1 MEALL
6 YDHAGDSKVV
16 CNLCHHRCTIKD
28 GARGICNVRE
38 NQGGTLV
45 TLVYDRIIA
54 RHVDPIEKKPLFHFY
69 PGSLVYSIG
78 TVGCNFRCK
87 FCQNADIAHMAT
99 DYQGRIMG
107 KALSPQQI
115 VEEAEL
121 TGSRSIAYTY
131 TEPTVFFELALE
143 VARQAR
149 EKNIAN
155 VFVTNGYMTPE
166 AVDMISPYLDAANVD
181 LKAFTEE
188 FYKKY
193 CSARLR
199 HVLTTLKKLRENG
212 VFLEITT
219 LLIPG
224 LNDADAELKDL
235 AGFIADEL
243 GTQTPWHISRFH
255 PTYRL
260 TDRPSTPVETLRK
273 ARRIGMD
280 AGLKYVYT
288 GNVPGEAFENTFCPK
303 CNAAVISR
311 RGFAVAENRVENNQC
326 PDCGARIHGLGLS

>member
-6 YDHAGDSKVV
+6 YQNAGSNKVT
-16 CNLCHHRCTIKD
+16 CSLCHHRCTIKD
-28 GARGICNVRE
+28 GSRGICNVRE
-38 NQGGTLV
+38 NQGGRLV

-54 RHVDPIEKKPLFHFY
+54 RHVDPIEKKPLFHFH

-99 DYQGRIMG
+99 DYQGQIMG
-107 KALSPQQI
+107 KALSPARI

-121 TGSRSIAYTY
+121 TGSSSIAYTY

-143 VARQAR
+143 VARQAT
-149 EKNIAN
+149 KKGIAN

-166 AVDMISPYLDAANVD
+166 ALEMIQPYLDAANVD
-181 LKAFTEE
+181 LKAFTDE

-193 CSARLR
+193 CSARLEN
-199 HVLTTLKKLRENG
+199 VLSTIKKMRQNG
-212 VFLEITT
+212 IFLEITT

-224 LNDADAELKDL
+224 LNDSEQELRDL
-235 AGFIADEL
+235 TGFIAGEL
-243 GTQTPWHISRFH
+243 GPNTPWHVSRFH

-260 TDRPSTPVETLRK
+260 TDRPSTPVETLRA
-273 ARRIGMD
+273 ARRIGLD

-288 GNVPGEAFENTFCPK
+288 GNVPGESTENTYCPG
-303 CNAAVISR
+303 CNAVVIAR
-311 RGFAVAENRVENNQC
+311 RGFSVVENRVEDSKC
-326 PDCGARIHGLGLS
+326 PDCGALIEGVGL